1 MDASVDVPIP
11 EDENSGEIERLE
23 AILDGHLR
31 MIQYLQ
37 NIHDAQFAPYCS
49 LFIDRIETEIVPIL
63 EEAIVAAKILTAM
76 DQPLPRMTVQN
87 LIKRIEEGFDLP
99 AYEGGALHQT
109 IEALNEACGLLNDTL
124 ERGEHQFGHL
134 RRLVELLET
143 DLRIVDNAGEK
154 EPEAV
159 FLPTLELLRGVIQQQ
174 TSVLLEHKARLKQ
187 LMAELSVR
195 PEGALVDALMLYFSR
210 LFAATKD
217 TAWIEQQ
224 EEPEHYTERLV
235 EGMLPSQ
242 SIRFLSGEG
251 QLMLGKF
258 TGNTTSWLDMKARL
272 EGHQYWI
279 SELFST
285 FPSGHALAQP
295 LLLMMQ
301 ATERRSQRVDD
312 QILYQRAL
320 VDLERIGSSMSGV
333 RGSERVFSL
342 EKLRLEAL
350 MVYSLYLPWRD
361 VSERQSLHVVS
372 HPFGLHFA
380 LGLVAYI
387 ERRMK
392 PLYAL
397 LQLKKIDTCSLTS
410 IARHYESI
418 GIRVPT
424 NFLSSQNRCSPR
436 CCDALRLASAL
447 KLRRCSS
454 LRSSHQVS

>member
-1 MDASVDVPIP
+1 M
-11 EDENSGEIERLE
+11 
-23 AILDGHLR
+23 
-31 MIQYLQ
+31 
-37 NIHDAQFAPYCS
+37 
-49 LFIDRIETEIVPIL
+49 
-63 EEAIVAAKILTAM
+63 
-76 DQPLPRMTVQN
+76 
-87 LIKRIEEGFDLP
+87 
-99 AYEGGALHQT
+99 T

-143 DLRIVDNAGEK
+143 DLRIVDSAGEK

-159 FLPTLELLRGVIQQQ
+159 FLPTIELLRGVIQQQ

-217 TAWIEQQ
+217 TAWIQQQ

-235 EGMLPSQ
+235 DGMLPSQ

-285 FPSGHALAQP
+285 LPSGHVLAQP

-301 ATERRSQRVDD
+301 ATERRRQRVDD

-320 VDLERIGSSMSGV
+320 TELERIGSLMSDV
-333 RGSERVFSL
+333 RGSDRVFSL

-350 MVYSLYLPWRD
+350 MVSFPR
-361 VSERQSLHVVS
+361 
-372 HPFGLHFA
+372 
-380 LGLVAYI
+380 
-387 ERRMK
+387 
-392 PLYAL
+392 
-397 LQLKKIDTCSLTS
+397 S
-410 IARHYESI
+410 IME
-418 GIRVPT
+418 G
-424 NFLSSQNRCSPR
+424 CE
-436 CCDALRLASAL
+436 
-447 KLRRCSS
+447 
-454 LRSSHQVS
+454 

>member
-1 MDASVDVPIP
+1 M
-11 EDENSGEIERLE
+11 
-23 AILDGHLR
+23 
-31 MIQYLQ
+31 
-37 NIHDAQFAPYCS
+37 
-49 LFIDRIETEIVPIL
+49 
-63 EEAIVAAKILTAM
+63 
-76 DQPLPRMTVQN
+76 
-87 LIKRIEEGFDLP
+87 
-99 AYEGGALHQT
+99 T

-143 DLRIVDNAGEK
+143 DLRIVDHAGEK

-159 FLPTLELLRGVIQQQ
+159 FLPTIELLRGVIQQQ

-235 EGMLPSQ
+235 DGMLPSQ

-279 SELFST
+279 NELFST
-285 FPSGHALAQP
+285 LPSGHALAQP

-301 ATERRSQRVDD
+301 ATERRRRRVDD

-320 VDLERIGSSMSGV
+320 VELERIGSSMSGV
-333 RGSERVFSL
+333 RGSERVFLL

-350 MVYSLYLPWRD
+350 MVSFP
-361 VSERQSLHVVS
+361 VSIME
-372 HPFGLHFA
+372 GC
-380 LGLVAYI
+380 
-387 ERRMK
+387 E
-392 PLYAL
+392 
-397 LQLKKIDTCSLTS
+397 
-410 IARHYESI
+410 
-418 GIRVPT
+418 
-424 NFLSSQNRCSPR
+424 
-436 CCDALRLASAL
+436 
-447 KLRRCSS
+447 
-454 LRSSHQVS
+454 